1 MNAKHR
7 LRRLEAAHRRHR
19 GDDDRIP
26 VYIID
31 EHGKR
36 IAGPHYNDNSGIV
49 DYRHDLWMVTDD
61 EQITNQ

>member
-1 MNAKHR
+1 MKHSAR

-26 VYIID
+26 VYILD

-36 IAGPHYNDNSGIV
+36 IAGPHYTDGNG
-49 DYRHDLWMVTDD
+49 DYRLGLWQVTDD
-61 EQITNQ
+61 KQSTNQ